1 MQGRL
6 DTTPATPSTP
16 ARPTARASV
25 KAIAWELVQ
34 TVLLTLAIFAIVNLT
49 TARVRVIGP
58 SMQPTFRG
66 DGSELIIVSR
76 LAYVW
81 DTPRRGDVVV
91 LRMPAS
97 SREDL
102 IKRVV
107 GLPGEKV
114 QIVGGRVWLNGER
127 LDEPYAVG
135 LTASDQSWELGSDQL
150 FVLGDNRAFSRDS
163 HSFGPISLDELVG
176 QAWLIYWP
184 PTEWG
189 LIEHRTA
196 SASASAL
203 SP

>member
-1 MQGRL
+1 V
-6 DTTPATPSTP
+6 DTTPLATSDSTSRP
-16 ARPTARASV
+16 ARPSAR
-25 KAIAWELVQ
+25 AIAWELAQ

-76 LAYVW
+76 LSYLG
-81 DTPRRGDVVV
+81 TGPQRGDVVV
-91 LRMPAS
+91 LRTAAAGS
-97 SREDL
+97 EDL
-102 IKRVV
+102 IKRVI

-114 QIVGGRVWLNGER
+114 QIVAGHVWVDGTPLE
-127 LDEPYAVG
+127 EPYAVG
-135 LTASDQSWELGSDQL
+135 LSASDQSWDLGPDQL

-163 HSFGPISLDELVG
+163 HSFGPIALKELVG

-189 LIEHRTA
+189 LIAQRTA
-196 SASASAL
+196 AASADVAT
-203 SP
+203 P

>member
-1 MQGRL
+1 MR
-6 DTTPATPSTP
+6 
-16 ARPTARASV
+16 
-25 KAIAWELVQ
+25 AIAWEFVQ

-76 LAYVW
+76 LSYVW
-81 DTPRRGDVVV
+81 DAPQRGDVVV

-97 SREDL
+97 GREDL

-114 QIVGGRVWLNGER
+114 QIVGGHVWVNGEP
-127 LDEPYAVG
+127 LEESYAVG
-135 LTASDQSWELGSDQL
+135 LTSSDQSWELAADQL

-189 LIEHRTA
+189 LIDQRTA
-196 SASASAL
+196 AASAAPS

>member
-1 MQGRL
+1 MR
-6 DTTPATPSTP
+6 
-16 ARPTARASV
+16 
-25 KAIAWELVQ
+25 AIAWEFVQ

-49 TARVRVIGP
+49 SARVRVIGP

-76 LAYVW
+76 LSYVW
-81 DTPRRGDVVV
+81 DTPKRGDVVV

-97 SREDL
+97 GREDL

-114 QIVGGRVWLNGER
+114 QIVGGHVWVNGEP
-127 LDEPYAVG
+127 LEESYAVG
-135 LTASDQSWELGSDQL
+135 LTSSDQSWDLGEDQL

-189 LIEHRTA
+189 LIDQRTA
-196 SASASAL
+196 AASAGTTT
-203 SP
+203 P